1 MSTET
6 PVGVPEAVLA
16 IEAQLLA
23 EGSPFAL
30 IDIEIDGRPIKAF
43 GNRTTNLRDLLANSV
58 NFGDAEYLAATDGID
73 ERRVTFAE
81 HERLVASLAAVMAT
95 EYGIGKGDRV
105 ALLGAN
111 SIDWIVGFWAT
122 ISLGAIACALNG
134 WWTAPEIEYGIE
146 YVAPKLLIADRK
158 RVARLEDRD
167 LDVPVVVMEDDFGRL
182 TAARPDAPLPD
193 TQIGADDPAIILFTS
208 GTTGRPKGAV
218 HTHGNVGSLLA
229 MLFFQGARAA
239 FTAPPAPD
247 GAPSAFCQFMTSP
260 LFHVSGLHTGAV
272 MFMATGT
279 RSVWWMGRFD
289 PAAVAPLLE
298 RERCTGWSVTETVLH
313 RFVHD
318 PDVAAGK
325 YDLSAVRT
333 VGGGGSAV
341 PPATQD
347 LARAVFPNAA
357 RSMGFGYGLT
367 ECTALA
373 TTNFG
378 EELIAFPT
386 SCGRPLPT
394 VTIEIRSAD
403 EPFGP
408 PLPEGT
414 EGEVWIRS
422 PMVMQGYWRMPE
434 ATAETIFPGGWLR
447 TGDWGR
453 MEGGRLYMASRR
465 KDLILRGG
473 ENVYPAEIEARLVE
487 HPAVD
492 EVAVVGVPDPEYGQ
506 AVRAVIVVR
515 EGVDEPTADEL
526 REFCAAAIAYYKVP
540 TEWVCRREP
549 LPRNAMGKVIRDA
562 LEGSTDASRLFVE
575 E

>member
-1 MSTET
+1 
-6 PVGVPEAVLA
+6 
-16 IEAQLLA
+16 
-23 EGSPFAL
+23 
-30 IDIEIDGRPIKAF
+30 
-43 GNRTTNLRDLLANSV
+43 
-58 NFGDAEYLAATDGID
+58 
-73 ERRVTFAE
+73 
-81 HERLVASLAAVMAT
+81 
-95 EYGIGKGDRV
+95 
-105 ALLGAN
+105 
-111 SIDWIVGFWAT
+111 

-134 WWTAPEIEYGIE
+134 WWTGPEIEYAIGYTE
-146 YVAPKLLIADRK
+146 PKLLVADRK
-158 RVARLEDRD
+158 RIARVADKELG
-167 LDVPVVVMEDDFGRL
+167 VPVVVMEDDFAEL
-182 TAARPDAPLPD
+182 TTAYPDVPLAD
-193 TQIGADDPAIILFTS
+193 VELGDDDPAILLFTS

-218 HTHGNVGSLLA
+218 HTHGNVCSLLA

-239 FTAPPAPD
+239 MSAPKPAPD
-247 GAPSAFCQFMTSP
+247 APPPTPTCQFMTSP

-289 PAAVAPLLE
+289 PQKVAPVIE
-298 RERCTGWSVTETVLH
+298 RERCTGWSITETVLH

-325 YDLSAVRT
+325 YDFTSVKTL
-333 VGGGGSAV
+333 GGGGSAV

-347 LARAVFPNAA
+347 LARQVFPNAA

-378 EELIAFPT
+378 EELIAYPT
-386 SCGRPLPT
+386 SVGRPLPT
-394 VTIEIRSAD
+394 VTLEIRDPDDPSAPALAAG
-403 EPFGP
+403 E
-408 PLPEGT
+408 

-422 PMVMQGYWRMPE
+422 PMVMREYWRLPE
-434 ATAETIFPGGWLR
+434 ATAEVVFPGGWLR

-453 MEGGRLYMASRR
+453 LVGGRLFLASRR

-492 EVAVVGVPDPEYGQ
+492 EVAVVGVPDAELGQ
-506 AVRAVIVVR
+506 AVKAIVVPR
-515 EGVDEPTADEL
+515 TADIDVDEL
-526 REFCAAAIAYYKVP
+526 REFCAAGLAYYKVP
-540 TEWVCRREP
+540 TEWQLRRDP
-549 LPRNAMGKVIRDA
+549 LPRNAMGKLLRDA
-562 LEGSTDASRLFVE
+562 LDDDVTDAARRFVE